1 MTRLEMIREY
11 VFDIASYTLEALD
24 EIVKLINID
33 NNWSEEK
40 YISFDVYKAETLRPG
55 ASAMGQPPGS
65 DDGRLTTKERLKGEN
80 MRAQNMTIDINKLNS
95 GQLEQLRAMF
105 FDLNDADACKQIND
119 RLAFIRGWMS
129 EKKEKE
135 YREKYC

>member
-1 MTRLEMIREY
+1 MYVTIITTTETKPHTKGGNDMTRLEMIREY

-65 DDGRLTTKERLKGEN
+65 DDGRLTTKERLNG
-80 MRAQNMTIDINKLNS
+80 
-95 GQLEQLRAMF
+95 G
-105 FDLNDADACKQIND
+105 
-119 RLAFIRGWMS
+119 
-129 EKKEKE
+129 
-135 YREKYC
+135 